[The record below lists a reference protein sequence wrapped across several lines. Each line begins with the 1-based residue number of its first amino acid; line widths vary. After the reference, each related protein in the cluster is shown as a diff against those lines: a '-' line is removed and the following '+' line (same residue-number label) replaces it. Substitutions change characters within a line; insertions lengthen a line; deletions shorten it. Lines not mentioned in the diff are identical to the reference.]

1 LSIIYCYSTC
11 FDSVSSY
18 NIYIALIFCVLGGAG
33 GKGVWG
39 KLGEESDMDAAIDM
53 KDPNYDSDLLDDDN
67 IVLREIT
74 PESSD
79 EELKVIVQLLIIILY
94 KLYFKLNFTALNIGF
109 VLVNWWVLLKTV
121 DIFDNYSYFGSY
133 T

>member
-1 LSIIYCYSTC
+1 MVQLTL
-11 FDSVSSY
+11 
-18 NIYIALIFCVLGGAG
+18 NIYLYIFFLFLGGAG

-39 KLGEESDMDAAIDM
+39 KLGEESDLDAAIDM

-79 EELKVIVQLLIIILY
+79 EDLKVIIVYYAYLCNYIVCKLCLQFNILIL
-94 KLYFKLNFTALNIGF
+94 
-109 VLVNWWVLLKTV
+109 
-121 DIFDNYSYFGSY
+121 
-133 T
+133 

>member
-1 LSIIYCYSTC
+1 MYL
-11 FDSVSSY
+11 
-18 NIYIALIFCVLGGAG
+18 CVFTVLLGGAG

-39 KLGEESDMDAAIDM
+39 KLGDESDLDAAIDM

-79 EELKVIVQLLIIILY
+79 EQLKVMLLYQCVYHLMY
-94 KLYFKLNFTALNIGF
+94 MRYLNFKIRKCTYGDF
-109 VLVNWWVLLKTV
+109 TY
-121 DIFDNYSYFGSY
+121 D
-133 T
+133 

>member
-1 LSIIYCYSTC
+1 MQ
-11 FDSVSSY
+11 Y
-18 NIYIALIFCVLGGAG
+18 NIFCICVRYNLQYIFIYIFFLFLGGAG

-39 KLGEESDMDAAIDM
+39 KLGEESDLDAAIDM

-79 EELKVIVQLLIIILY
+79 EDLKVII
-94 KLYFKLNFTALNIGF
+94 
-109 VLVNWWVLLKTV
+109 
-121 DIFDNYSYFGSY
+121 NYTYLTY
-133 T
+133 VTT

>member
-1 LSIIYCYSTC
+1 MNGKLKC
-11 FDSVSSY
+11 V
-18 NIYIALIFCVLGGAG
+18 NIYYRFILGGAG

-39 KLGEESDMDAAIDM
+39 KLGDESDLDAAIDM

-79 EELKVIVQLLIIILY
+79 EELKVNNILLY
-94 KLYFKLNFTALNIGF
+94 
-109 VLVNWWVLLKTV
+109 VLPL
-121 DIFDNYSYFGSY
+121 
-133 T
+133 

>member
-1 LSIIYCYSTC
+1 L
-11 FDSVSSY
+11 
-18 NIYIALIFCVLGGAG
+18 LLGGAG

-39 KLGEESDMDAAIDM
+39 KLGEESDLDAAIDM

-79 EELKVIVQLLIIILY
+79 EDLKVIIINYTYLTCNYIVCKLCLQFNILI
-94 KLYFKLNFTALNIGF
+94 
-109 VLVNWWVLLKTV
+109 
-121 DIFDNYSYFGSY
+121 
-133 T
+133 

>member
-1 LSIIYCYSTC
+1 MFDQCFNIHYIFTYIFFCLS
-11 FDSVSSY
+11 
-18 NIYIALIFCVLGGAG
+18 GGAG

-39 KLGEESDMDAAIDM
+39 KLGEESDIDAAIDM

-79 EELKVIVQLLIIILY
+79 EELKVII
-94 KLYFKLNFTALNIGF
+94 
-109 VLVNWWVLLKTV
+109 
-121 DIFDNYSYFGSY
+121 
-133 T
+133 

>member
-1 LSIIYCYSTC
+1 MATKLVWYVYQHSMYIYLYLSC
-11 FDSVSSY
+11 
-18 NIYIALIFCVLGGAG
+18 LLGGAG

-39 KLGEESDMDAAIDM
+39 KLGEESDIDAAIDI

-79 EELKVIVQLLIIILY
+79 EELKVIV
-94 KLYFKLNFTALNIGF
+94 
-109 VLVNWWVLLKTV
+109 
-121 DIFDNYSYFGSY
+121 
-133 T
+133 

>member
-1 LSIIYCYSTC
+1 MYIYLYLSC
-11 FDSVSSY
+11 
-18 NIYIALIFCVLGGAG
+18 LLGGAG

-39 KLGEESDMDAAIDM
+39 KLGEESDIDAAIDI

-79 EELKVIVQLLIIILY
+79 EELKVIV
-94 KLYFKLNFTALNIGF
+94 
-109 VLVNWWVLLKTV
+109 
-121 DIFDNYSYFGSY
+121 
-133 T
+133 

>member
-1 LSIIYCYSTC
+1 MSVSLIIY
-11 FDSVSSY
+11 
-18 NIYIALIFCVLGGAG
+18 IYLYLLLFLGGAG

-39 KLGEESDMDAAIDM
+39 KLGEESDLDAAIDM

-79 EELKVIVQLLIIILY
+79 EELKVIIL
-94 KLYFKLNFTALNIGF
+94 T
-109 VLVNWWVLLKTV
+109 
-121 DIFDNYSYFGSY
+121 
-133 T
+133 

>member
-1 LSIIYCYSTC
+1 MI
-11 FDSVSSY
+11 V
-18 NIYIALIFCVLGGAG
+18 IFPTLWKNRNLNVFIFIVLLGGAG

-39 KLGEESDMDAAIDM
+39 KLGDESDLDAAIDM

-79 EELKVIVQLLIIILY
+79 EELKVIIQ
-94 KLYFKLNFTALNIGF
+94 YF
-109 VLVNWWVLLKTV
+109 
-121 DIFDNYSYFGSY
+121 IF
-133 T
+133 

>member
-1 LSIIYCYSTC
+1 MIIM
-11 FDSVSSY
+11 V
-18 NIYIALIFCVLGGAG
+18 LILWQNWNCNVFIFIVLLGGAG

-39 KLGEESDMDAAIDM
+39 KLGDESDLDAAIDM

-79 EELKVIVQLLIIILY
+79 EELKVIIQYFTY
-94 KLYFKLNFTALNIGF
+94 K
-109 VLVNWWVLLKTV
+109 
-121 DIFDNYSYFGSY
+121 Y
-133 T
+133 TSTF

>member
-1 LSIIYCYSTC
+1 MALFEHTLYIIA
-11 FDSVSSY
+11 
-18 NIYIALIFCVLGGAG
+18 IHIFCLLGGAG

-79 EELKVIVQLLIIILY
+79 EELKVII
-94 KLYFKLNFTALNIGF
+94 
-109 VLVNWWVLLKTV
+109 
-121 DIFDNYSYFGSY
+121 
-133 T
+133 